1 MGERMARGRGRV
13 IHKPLVMHAY
23 ERKVGKYL
31 RQYAKTVE
39 KETRRIHRIMQKY
52 WRPNVTTKRSSR

>member
-1 MGERMARGRGRV
+1 MNGKLKKS
-13 IHKPLVMHAY
+13 KPIVVHAY

-52 WRPNVTTKRSSR
+52 WRPNGNQTKRSSR